1 MCQVLHLVGGTFHIE
16 IPTPFK
22 EVADFLGTNCDFR
35 LALGKEEGS
44 VSERAVL
51 VIQTPTYNISGLL
64 KSLTEDGFANQI
76 TPYTFI

>member
-44 VSERAVL
+44 VSDGTVRAVL
-51 VIQTPTYNISGLL
+51 VIHTNADL
-64 KSLTEDGFANQI
+64 
-76 TPYTFI
+76 